1 MTAPLAA
8 LATALSFAAIYEW
21 VEGRSAHRS
30 DRSRLE
36 MLVRR
41 LARPLARLEARAA
54 PLGSELRAAGLERVH
69 TGLVLGIKVAL
80 AVAILPIAISLAPA
94 APGRAAILVVP
105 LACLGAFLAPNLLLR
120 RLARRRREGLTSEL
134 PAVLD
139 LMATAAEAGR
149 GIPGLL
155 EIGIK
160 GSAGPLRQELARL
173 VAAIDCGDSQEA
185 ALDRLRREGGELA
198 QLAVTMQRSRRLGS
212 PLAVGLRA
220 QASSLREA
228 EQRAIA
234 EHGSKAAPKIQLVV
248 ALILVPS
255 VLLMVA
261 AAIAA
266 HSDSIVSGL

>member
-1 MTAPLAA
+1 MTAPLAG
-8 LATALSFAAIYEW
+8 LATILSFVAVYEW
-21 VEGRSAHRS
+21 MAGRSSVRS

-36 MLVRR
+36 RASAR
-41 LARPLARLEARAA
+41 LGRSFGLLEARAA
-54 PLGSELRAAGLERVH
+54 PLESRLRAAGLSRISSGV
-69 TGLVLGIKVAL
+69 VL
-80 AVAILPIAISLAPA
+80 AVKSLLAAAAVPLAISVAPA
-94 APGRAAILVVP
+94 APGRAPLLLIPLLV
-105 LACLGAFLAPNLLLR
+105 AGAFFAPNLLLV
-120 RLARRRREGLTSEL
+120 RLARRRREELRAEL

-155 EIGIK
+155 EIGVK
-160 GSAGPLRQELARL
+160 GSRGPLQQELARL
-173 VAAIDCGDSQEA
+173 IAAIDCGDSQQA
-185 ALDRLRREGGELA
+185 ALDRLRAEGGDLA

-220 QASSLREA
+220 QASSLREG
-228 EQRAIA
+228 EQRSIA
-234 EHGSKAAPKIQLVV
+234 ERGAKAAPKIQLVV

-266 HSDSIVSGL
+266 HSDSIVGGL